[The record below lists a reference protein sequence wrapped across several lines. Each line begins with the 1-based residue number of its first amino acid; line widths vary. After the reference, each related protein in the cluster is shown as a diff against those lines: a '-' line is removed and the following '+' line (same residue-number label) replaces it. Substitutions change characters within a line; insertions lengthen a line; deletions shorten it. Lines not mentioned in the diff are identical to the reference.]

1 MSVIY
6 FITLWCSWY
15 HTILVPVVLI
25 FNSRSCL
32 GMHRTRCSVGLVFE
46 RVIRQSL
53 AESTASPSDLGRFI
67 HSQHFYYEL
76 NIKD

>member
-6 FITLWCSWY
+6 FIMLWCSWY
-15 HTILVPVVLI
+15 DTILVPVVLI

-46 RVIRQSL
+46 RVILQSF
-53 AESTASPSDLGRFI
+53 AESAASPFDLGRFI
-67 HSQHFYYEL
+67 HSQHFNYEL